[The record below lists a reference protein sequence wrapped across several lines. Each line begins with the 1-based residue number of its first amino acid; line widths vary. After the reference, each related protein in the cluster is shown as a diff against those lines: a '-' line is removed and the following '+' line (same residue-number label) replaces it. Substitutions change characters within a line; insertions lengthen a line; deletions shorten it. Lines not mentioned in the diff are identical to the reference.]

1 MNKDNRLEKR
11 IFLTICGLACAVNL
25 YGLIGDISN
34 NHQINIYFDTAGA
47 LYFGA
52 VFLYSYYYGL
62 RRTLLY
68 PTILI
73 ILALNMVIWFTLGG
87 VAGAGYFYFS
97 SLIAIVII
105 LPPGYRG
112 VIVGAVLVL
121 EAVLIY
127 LDHYHPELF
136 TGEMNQTVSSDLWF
150 LSVIVSFIILSMKTN
165 LEKEK
170 KVGDKYTASLR
181 QLHRLNLNRGTID
194 EVLDDYLE
202 TGVELFDMQ
211 FAIISH
217 VAGDQLKIRNSFGR
231 KSEIKPGSVYDLEK
245 TLSFSIIEAGKT
257 KSFLFRPG
265 DHRHQ
270 FATLNVASFIGTPIF
285 VGDKIFGTL
294 NFFSEQSRAD
304 SLESYELELIELMA
318 RNISHLLSLA
328 ENERQRQKTE
338 EALRLSELRFRKIFE
353 NATLGITLTRFNGD
367 FVLAN
372 DVFLELA
379 GYSEEELYSMKIDD
393 VLSVESMH
401 LSMFQALA
409 LGEVDNY
416 EIILQGKNKDNE
428 IIDIKLSVSSLRN
441 TEGKPEFVLGLV
453 EDISER
459 LQSEKQIKSLNDKLA
474 KQVSKLKESNDE
486 LEAFSY
492 SVSHDLRAPLRA
504 IDSFS
509 KILIEDYNSKLDVEA
524 NRLLGII
531 TRNSNKMGLLID
543 DLLAISRISRRQKV
557 TEKVDSEKLISEI
570 IREQLLIYPSLRFGL
585 QIKEDLPE
593 IQGDRTLLW
602 QLFSNLIGNAFKFSS
617 VQKSP
622 KIDVSFERKDGFVE
636 FSIKDNGVG
645 FDMKYYDKVFG
656 VFQRLH
662 SQEEFD
668 GTGVGLAI
676 AQRVVIRHGGKI
688 WANSEVGKGTSFNFT
703 LRIED
708 GL

>member
-11 IFLTICGLACAVNL
+11 IFLIICGLACAVNV
-25 YGLIGDISN
+25 YGLIGDVSN
-34 NHQINIYFDTAGA
+34 NHQINIYFDAAGA

-68 PTILI
+68 PTVLI

-105 LPPGYRG
+105 LPHGYRG
-112 VIVGAVLVL
+112 LIVSAILLL
-121 EAVLIY
+121 EAALIY
-127 LDHYHPELF
+127 LDSYHPELF
-136 TGEMNQTVSSDLWF
+136 TGDMNQSVSRDLWF
-150 LSVIVSFIILSMKTN
+150 LSAIVSFIILSLKTN
-165 LEKEK
+165 LEREK
-170 KVGDKYTASLR
+170 RVGDKYTASLR
-181 QLHRLNLNRGTID
+181 QLHRLNLNKGTID
-194 EVLDDYLE
+194 QILDDYLE
-202 TGVELFDMQ
+202 TGVDLFDMQ
-211 FAIISH
+211 FAIISQIE
-217 VAGDQLKIRNSFGR
+217 DDKLKIRNSFGHR
-231 KSEIKPGSVYDLEK
+231 SEIIPGSSYDLEK
-245 TLSFSIIEAGKT
+245 TLSYSIIEAGQTKT
-257 KSFLFRPG
+257 FMFRLG
-265 DHRHQ
+265 DQRHQ
-270 FATLNVASFIGTPIF
+270 FSTLKVASFIGTPIF
-285 VGDKIFGTL
+285 VGERVFGTL
-294 NFFSEQSRAD
+294 NFFSEHPRAD

-318 RNISHLLSLA
+318 RNISHLLSLD
-328 ENERQRQKTE
+328 ENEKQRKETE

-372 DVFLELA
+372 EVFLKLT

-393 VLSVESMH
+393 LLEVKDEH
-401 LSMFQALA
+401 LDKFQRLA
-409 LGEVDNY
+409 FGEVDNY
-416 EIILQGKNKDNE
+416 EIIVQGKDKTGK

-459 LQSEKQIKSLNDKLA
+459 LQSERQIKSLNDKLA
-474 KQVSKLKESNDE
+474 KQIVRLKETNDE

-509 KILIEDYNSKLDVEA
+509 RILVEDYSSGLDSEA
-524 NRLLGII
+524 NRLLGNI

-543 DLLAISRISRRQKV
+543 DLLAISRISRRKKV
-557 TEKVDSEKLISEI
+557 TEKVDSKKLISEI
-570 IREQLLIYPSLRFGL
+570 IREQSLTYPTTEFVVHVD
-585 QIKEDLPE
+585 EDLPE

-617 VQKSP
+617 VKENP
-622 KIDVSFERKDGFVE
+622 IIDISFKRRKGLVE
-636 FSIKDNGVG
+636 FAVKDNGVG

-662 SQEEFD
+662 SQDEFD

-688 WANSEVGKGTSFNFT
+688 WAESELGVGTTFIISLPAEGKS
-703 LRIED
+703 
-708 GL
+708 